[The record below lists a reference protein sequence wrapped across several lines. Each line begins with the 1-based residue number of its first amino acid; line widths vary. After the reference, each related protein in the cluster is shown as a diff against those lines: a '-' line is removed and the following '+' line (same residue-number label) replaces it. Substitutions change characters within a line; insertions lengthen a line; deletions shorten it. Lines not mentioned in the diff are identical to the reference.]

1 MTFFKVFLT
10 FILTTNIL
18 AAERQ
23 EFKIPE
29 KEKLEAIP
37 LYNSICPNPNVNGS
51 ESEAGLIKFM
61 LSSSLSSCGFSEVV
75 GDIKGNLISG
85 ITIVDRYATDIA
97 TVRSDCNEI
106 ICRAKNA
113 VLIIQRA
120 EKVIDLSKNYRK
132 QVPRNL
138 SRELKKYD

>member
-29 KEKLEAIP
+29 KEKLEATP

-61 LSSSLSSCGFSEVV
+61 LSSSLSSCGFSEFV
-75 GDIKGNLISG
+75 GDIIGNLISG
-85 ITIVDRYATDIA
+85 ITSVSAGARDIA

-113 VLIIQRA
+113 ELIIQRA
-120 EKVIDLSKNYRK
+120 EKVIDLSENYRK
-132 QVPRNL
+132 KVPGTARGKTL
-138 SRELKKYD
+138 S